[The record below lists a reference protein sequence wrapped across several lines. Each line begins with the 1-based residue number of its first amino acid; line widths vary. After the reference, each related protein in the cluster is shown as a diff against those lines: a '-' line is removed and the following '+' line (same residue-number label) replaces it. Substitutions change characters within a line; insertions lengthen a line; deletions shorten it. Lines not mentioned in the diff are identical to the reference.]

1 MEDNIKHNTIK
12 SLILSFITP
21 YILVQ
26 PSSGTLARKTGWNVL
41 ASIAS
46 LIGRLGTIIILAR
59 LLGPTGMGQVAYM
72 IWIAEIIR
80 MLTNLG
86 LPSGI
91 SRYLAEL
98 YGQGQTEQAKG
109 LIKWA
114 FQRNLGLVLLGITLL
129 GLIGGFDEDLDSL
142 TPWLILSML
151 FLFNGFGDLYQAH
164 LTGLQRFDL
173 RAKINLISS
182 VFLIAGISIGVYF
195 FGWQGALGGYIAG
208 AAVPGVLGFLV
219 LIRRIPTAP
228 LPKKLV
234 QQVWKYSIY
243 TGMAFV
249 VSSFAWSR
257 TEIFFLEYYWNA
269 EQVGLFTA
277 SLSLATLFSMG
288 PLMFLG
294 ALMPHFAELKGAK
307 DLAGIRHTYAR
318 ATRLT
323 AVGLFPLCL
332 GGAVII
338 PVLMPL
344 LYGKA
349 FIPAIPSAIVMVTFS
364 MFTLINVGNALLL
377 GLEKA
382 NFFFLS
388 SMIGA
393 VVALLA
399 YIILIPSWGIW
410 GAVWARFITQ
420 STVFILVVWYI
431 AQRLTFLLPV
441 WTLCKTLL
449 AAILCALA
457 AYMPVTYLPT
467 PYVLV
472 LSIPL
477 GAVVYIFFLKVLHV
491 LEPSDIKAFQKP
503 LRHLPIF
510 LKTRILALLCWVTGN
525 T

>member
-1 MEDNIKHNTIK
+1 MISPE
-12 SLILSFITP
+12 
-21 YILVQ
+21 
-26 PSSGTLARKTGWNVL
+26 PSSGTLARNTGWNVV

-46 LIGRLGTIIILAR
+46 LIGRLGSVIILAR

-80 MLTNLG
+80 LLTSLG
-86 LPSGI
+86 LPNGI

-98 YGQGQTEQAKG
+98 YGQGQAEQAKG

-114 FQRNLGLVLLGITLL
+114 FQRNFGLVLLGITLL
-129 GLIGGFDEDLDSL
+129 GLIGGFYEDLDSL
-142 TPWLILSML
+142 TPWLILSVL
-151 FLFNGFGDLYQAH
+151 FFFNGLGDLYKAH

-173 RAKINLISS
+173 RAKIEFISS
-182 VFLIAGISIGVYF
+182 CFLIAGISIGVYV
-195 FGWQGALGGYIAG
+195 FGWEGALGGYIAG
-208 AAVPGVLGFLV
+208 AAVPGILGFLV
-219 LIRRIPTAP
+219 LIRRIPTDP

-249 VSSFAWSR
+249 VSTFAWSR

-277 SLSLATLFSMG
+277 SLSLATLFTMG

-307 DLAGIRHTYAR
+307 DLAGIRHIYAHT
-318 ATRLT
+318 TRLT

-332 GGAVII
+332 GGAAII
-338 PVLMPL
+338 PLLMPF

-349 FIPAIPSAIVMVTFS
+349 FIPAIPSAMVMVTFS
-364 MFTLINVGNALLL
+364 MFTLINIGNALLL

-420 STVFILVVWYI
+420 STVFILVMWYI
-431 AQRLTFLLPV
+431 AQQLNFFIPMWV
-441 WTLCKTLL
+441 LCKTLL

-457 AYMPVTYLPT
+457 AYVPVAYWST
-467 PYVLV
+467 PYVLI

-477 GAVVYIFFLKVLHV
+477 GAVVYIIFIKILRV
-491 LEPSDIKAFQKP
+491 LEPSDIKVFEKP
-503 LRHLPIF
+503 LRHFPIF
-510 LKTRILALLCWVTGN
+510 MKTRMLALLCWVTGN
-525 T
+525 I